1 MSKKTK
7 ERRQTRQKEQK
18 RKNIIIATGLLVA
31 VIGFGALL
39 FLTSGNTSQTVSFP
53 DIHGI
58 SFTGDGDQLRVATHT
73 GLVSYSNGSWSR
85 PDLPI
90 NDYMGY
96 SGTSDGFYSSGHP
109 GAGSNL
115 VNPIGLVKSDDFGAS
130 VQTINFLG
138 ETDFHVMGTSYF
150 EDTVYVLN
158 PAPNS
163 LLSAGLHYSL
173 DGGETWTAAQAN
185 GISSQ
190 PIQLAVHP
198 SDSSIV
204 AFATQSGLYI
214 SEDFGDSF
222 DLIDDEN
229 VATAVRFDPDG
240 KRIIYGYQWLYEY
253 NLETE
258 EITPFSSVPD
268 IQTDQ
273 AILYTDIN
281 PKRDEIAIATS
292 NRDIFISQNNGD
304 SWIQIG
310 EDGIS
315 VTP

>member
-7 ERRQTRQKEQK
+7 ERRQVRQQAQK
-18 RKNIIIATGLLVA
+18 RKNMIIGIGILVA
-31 VIGFGALL
+31 VIGFGTLL
-39 FLTSGNTSQTVSFP
+39 FLTTRNAAEIITFP
-53 DIHGI
+53 DIHGM
-58 SFTGDGDQLRVATHT
+58 SFTGDGEQLRLPVHT
-73 GLVSYSNGSWSR
+73 GLVSYSNGTWSR

-96 SGTSDGFYSSGHP
+96 SGTSDGFFSSGHP
-109 GAGSNL
+109 GVGSSL
-115 VNPIGLVKSDDFGAS
+115 VNPIGLVKSDDAGATI
-130 VQTINFLG
+130 QTINFLG
-138 ETDFHVMGTSYF
+138 ETDFHVMGASYF

-173 DGGETWTAAQAN
+173 DGGETWTTAQAN

-240 KRIIYGYQWLYEY
+240 KRLIYGYQWLYEY

-281 PKRDEIAIATS
+281 PERDEIAIATS

-310 EDGIS
+310 EDGVSIN
-315 VTP
+315 